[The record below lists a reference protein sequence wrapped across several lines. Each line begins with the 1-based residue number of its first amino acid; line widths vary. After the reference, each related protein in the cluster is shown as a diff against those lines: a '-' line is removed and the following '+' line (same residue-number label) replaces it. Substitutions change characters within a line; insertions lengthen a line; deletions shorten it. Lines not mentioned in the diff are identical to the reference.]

1 MFSLLTILI
10 FIFYNFNKCLFI
22 VTCYLNNNN
31 NKKLINF
38 MNVMINTWLREL
50 LMKYLLYDILK
61 HLVSLNKS

>member
-1 MFSLLTILI
+1 MFSLLKILI